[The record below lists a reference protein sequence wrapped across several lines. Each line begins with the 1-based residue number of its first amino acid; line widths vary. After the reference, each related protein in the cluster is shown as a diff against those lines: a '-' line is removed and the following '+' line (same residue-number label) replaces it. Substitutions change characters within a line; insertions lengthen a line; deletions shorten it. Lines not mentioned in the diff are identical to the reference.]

1 MLQVR
6 YKKGLK
12 KLSFNFIHDVKIM
25 IDGVEYN
32 NFNYSINFSIVRK
45 SNGRS
50 SNYALVNIN
59 YLTELTKSALRKKVI
74 IPETVNDDTTS
85 YDDSDEDYIDCM
97 SLDTEI
103 EEIQDDSTNQED
115 EKQLNT
121 EGHKIM
127 IMAGYKTSGKG
138 LIFFGDIERVEE
150 NSSGG
155 IEIRATEGEKNWS
168 TEIVNKNYSAGSTTK
183 QIVKNIMESSS
194 YGMGVIECDDFT
206 YTRGF
211 NAQGTLKSELEKL
224 ALQVNAEARINKNL
238 IYFVK
243 KGHTELETTVSA
255 NTGLKEIRKTDNGYI
270 LTMYLNNMLQENMI
284 LNIINHKNENIKTRI
299 DTVSHYYS
307 KLKFE
312 TTVEC
317 SPYVQQSNNNQV
329 ENNEKEEELID

>member
-1 MLQVR
+1 M
-6 YKKGLK
+6 
-12 KLSFNFIHDVKIM
+12 SSNFIHDVKII
-25 IDGVEYN
+25 IDGVEYTN
-32 NFNYSINFSIVRK
+32 SNYSISFSIVRK

-74 IPETVNDDTTS
+74 VPKALNDNTTDENSSEEDLIDTTS
-85 YDDSDEDYIDCM
+85 LDSE
-97 SLDTEI
+97 L
-103 EEIQDDSTNQED
+103 EEIQDDSTIQEENQE
-115 EKQLNT
+115 LNT
-121 EGHKIM
+121 TGHKIT

-150 NSSGG
+150 NRSGG
-155 IEIRATEGEKNWS
+155 IEIKATEGEKSWS

-194 YGMGVIECDDFT
+194 YGMGVINCDDFT

-255 NTGLKEIRKTDNGYI
+255 DTGLKEIRKTDNGYI
-270 LTMYLNNMLQENMI
+270 LTMYLNNLLQENMI
-284 LNIINHKNENIKTRI
+284 LNIVNYKGETVKTRI
-299 DTVSHYYS
+299 DTVSHFYS
-307 KLKFE
+307 RLKFE

-317 SPYVQQSNNNQV
+317 SPYSQQSSKENQTKE
-329 ENNEKEEELID
+329 ENNEELID